1 MPLPPPRTSARPSS
15 SRSVPRSS
23 RAASDA
29 APSDLGPAHV
39 SLSWPGRL
47 FRAGNEAE
55 EQAQEELR
63 VTERYG
69 DEAHRLIQG
78 DALAVTSLLRSEG
91 LGGNV
96 DLVYVDPPFLS
107 QTDYILEA
115 RLDGNADGRVHRSVA
130 YGDRWGKKDG
140 GAGAYLD
147 MLAPRLEALTR
158 MLSPRGTIWVH
169 LDWRAAYLVRVL
181 LDEIM
186 GRDCFLNEVVWK
198 RAPNLGRQARSGQF
212 GRTLDTIVVYGQK
225 DAVLVPPLR
234 KESIEQ
240 SAMRTDDQ
248 GRLFTSAPRGDYT
261 DESIAK
267 LDKIGRVHRTASGK
281 VYVKYFLVQDDEGRW
296 CRERPVDTL
305 WTDIAPLRHVAK
317 DERTG
322 YPTQKPRALLERIIA
337 CGTKPGALV
346 LDVFGGSGTTAEAA
360 HVTGRRAIVS
370 DAQSGAIFTSRA
382 RFIRAGMGF
391 SVATLG
397 PALVSASDATTA
409 RDGEAST
416 HAKAAS
422 RTLLDGTREAELLHP
437 KEPLSWSVGR
447 TDAAGTFTAAAARAR
462 VPGKKATAAD
472 AVLSVSATLEGPF
485 AVRIHTDDG
494 ETLTTTLENAR

>member
-1 MPLPPPRTSARPSS
+1 MFRVGGLGDDEVRAKGELHTS
-15 SRSVPRSS
+15 
-23 RAASDA
+23 
-29 APSDLGPAHV
+29 
-39 SLSWPGRL
+39 
-47 FRAGNEAE
+47 
-55 EQAQEELR
+55 
-63 VTERYG
+63 ERYG
-69 DEAHRLIQG
+69 DQTHRLIQG
-78 DALAVTSLLRSEG
+78 DALAVTSLLEEEQLSG
-91 LGGNV
+91 KV

-115 RLDGNADGRVHRSVA
+115 RLDGNASGRVHRSVA

-158 MLSPRGTIWVH
+158 LLSQRGTIWVH

-186 GRDCFLNEVVWK
+186 GRECFLNEVIWK
-198 RAPNLGRQARSGQF
+198 RAPNLGRQAKSGQF

-225 DAVLVPPLR
+225 DATLIPPLR
-234 KESIEQ
+234 KEPIEDG
-240 SAMRTDDQ
+240 AMRKDEQ

-281 VYVKYFLVQDDEGRW
+281 VYIKYFLVQDDEGRW

-305 WTDIAPLRHVAK
+305 WTDIAPIRHAAK

-337 CGTKPGALV
+337 CGTKPGGLV
-346 LDVFGGSGTTAEAA
+346 VDVFAGSGTTAEAA

-391 SVATLG
+391 SVSTLG
-397 PALVSASDATTA
+397 DPVAAASASDAKGKASA
-409 RDGEAST
+409 RV
-416 HAKAAS
+416 KAAS
-422 RTLLDGTREAELLHP
+422 RRLLDGTCEIVLEHP
-437 KEPLSWSVGR
+437 KEPLSWSVGE
-447 TDAAGTFTAAAARAR
+447 TDVHGTFTARASRAR
-462 VPGKKATAAD
+462 VPGKKATPLD
-472 AVLSVSATLEGPF
+472 AMLSVPASLDATA

-494 ETLTTTLENAR
+494 ETLTTLLENAR